1 MANTHTSNDDETIV
15 KNNIQ
20 RRFKSMFSGKYPHV
34 AANQEQ
40 STSVEGRQK
49 RVALRMA
56 GIFTLVSLAFFGFSL
71 YNLFI
76 TQKGQ
81 AGLSD
86 KAFIP
91 ITMLMVIFSL
101 IGFRLIRHARPA
113 LGGWVLFSTNAILPS
128 ALAVIFI
135 ANIPVLVGGYLVIS
149 SLLFI
154 NLVLPKVSRFTA
166 IVATAGAA
174 LAILAIELW
183 NPSFRVY
190 AGHTE
195 TFTSLLGV

>member
-20 RRFKSMFSGKYPHV
+20 RRFKSLFSGKYPHV

-49 RVALRMA
+49 QIALWIA
-56 GIFTLVSLAFFGFSL
+56 GIFTLISLAFFGFAL

-81 AGLSD
+81 AGLAHS
-86 KAFIP
+86 AFIP
-91 ITMLMVIFSL
+91 ITILMVIFNL
-101 IGFRLIRHARPA
+101 IGFRLIRHARPDLA
-113 LGGWVLFSTNAILPS
+113 AWVLFSTNAIFPS
-128 ALAVIFI
+128 VLAVIFV

-154 NLVLPKVSRFTA
+154 N
-166 IVATAGAA
+166 
-174 LAILAIELW
+174 
-183 NPSFRVY
+183 
-190 AGHTE
+190 
-195 TFTSLLGV
+195 

>member
-1 MANTHTSNDDETIV
+1 MANIHTPNDDETIV

-20 RRFKSMFSGKYPHV
+20 RRLKSMFSGKYHHV

-40 STSVEGRQK
+40 STSIEGRQK
-49 RVALRMA
+49 QVVLWMA

-76 TQKGQ
+76 TQKGH

-86 KAFIP
+86 RALIP
-91 ITMLMVIFSL
+91 ITILMVIFSL
-101 IGFRLIRHARPA
+101 ISFRLIRHARPA
-113 LGGWVLFSTNAILPS
+113 LGAWVLFLTNAIFPS
-128 ALAVIFI
+128 VLAVIFI

-154 NLVLPKVSRFTA
+154 N
-166 IVATAGAA
+166 
-174 LAILAIELW
+174 
-183 NPSFRVY
+183 
-190 AGHTE
+190 
-195 TFTSLLGV
+195 